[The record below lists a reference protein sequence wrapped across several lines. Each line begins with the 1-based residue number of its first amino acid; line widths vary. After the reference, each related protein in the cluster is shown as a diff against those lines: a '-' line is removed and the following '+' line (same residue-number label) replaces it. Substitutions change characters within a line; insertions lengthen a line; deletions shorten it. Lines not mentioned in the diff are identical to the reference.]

1 MSFKFFKKHFWKIK
15 SNYTQLIIM
24 KKPSTIMD
32 LYNKEHVNATQSLH
46 DMSCCF
52 KLGFMA
58 ANLAII
64 VAIREID
71 RRIAATMA
79 FILLILVR
87 GGNTWT
93 FSMCFSGFKI
103 WFQPFFFS
111 KLIRWIREIY
121 LSVFDSACFIKKLI
135 FFYFKL
141 FWCVKN
147 KK

>member
-1 MSFKFFKKHFWKIK
+1 
-15 SNYTQLIIM
+15 M

-79 FILLILVR
+79 FILLMLLILAR
-87 GGNTWT
+87 GVIHEPSLCAFRALKFDSNH
-93 FSMCFSGFKI
+93 
-103 WFQPFFFS
+103 FFFQA
-111 KLIRWIREIY
+111 Y
-121 LSVFDSACFIKKLI
+121 QV
-135 FFYFKL
+135 
-141 FWCVKN
+141 N
-147 KK
+147 

>member
-1 MSFKFFKKHFWKIK
+1 
-15 SNYTQLIIM
+15 M

-79 FILLILVR
+79 FILLMLLILAR
-87 GGNTWT
+87 GVIHEPSLCAFRALKFDSNH
-93 FSMCFSGFKI
+93 
-103 WFQPFFFS
+103 FFFPS
-111 KLIRWIREIY
+111 
-121 LSVFDSACFIKKLI
+121 LSGELEKYI
-135 FFYFKL
+135 
-141 FWCVKN
+141 
-147 KK
+147 